1 MLAFGQGVII
11 GVQDRRHSKEI
22 QAKQISR
29 FVI

>member
-11 GVQDRRHSKEI
+11 GVQDRRNLKEI